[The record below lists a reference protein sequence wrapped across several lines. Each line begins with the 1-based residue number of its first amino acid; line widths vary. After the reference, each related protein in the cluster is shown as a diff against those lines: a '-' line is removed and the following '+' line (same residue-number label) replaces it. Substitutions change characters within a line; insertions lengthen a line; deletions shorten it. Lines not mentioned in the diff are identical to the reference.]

1 MLIVDSQIHLWQNG
15 KMSAQHRQIPT
26 YSADD
31 ALAEMASAGVDCAV
45 IHPPSALGEAVN
57 VLAVEA
63 VRQHPDKFCILGHFD
78 LQSPDREK
86 IVARWRE
93 RPGMLGFRFTFNQPH
108 QKAWWTDG
116 SLDWFWAACEKARL
130 IVTVAEPLLARA
142 GEAQRRSGMK
152 TPYDPAAMFELKASE
167 VEFRRTPAGR
177 QLMARIYQPQGTGP
191 FPTVLDLHGGA
202 WRRKDRLAE
211 EPMDRAIAASGV
223 LVVAIDLRLSE
234 EAPYPASVQ
243 DANYGVRWLKSRAAE
258 WNGDPS
264 KIGVYGSSSGGHVAQ
279 LLAMRPRDPRYN
291 AIALPSASN
300 LDATVAYVA
309 TRSPIS
315 DPYARF
321 QQAERMKREGMTEN
335 SRIYFNP
342 WETIYEGNPQ
352 QILERREPVTLVP
365 MLIMQGALDD
375 NVLPAVQEKFAAT
388 YKAAGGVCELTVFEG
403 SEHEWVAKPGPQT
416 DRAREMVKAFIA
428 RQLKA

>member
-1 MLIVDSQIHLWQNG
+1 MDE
-15 KMSAQHRQIPT
+15 HRTERRDFLKQVT
-26 YSADD
+26 AVG
-31 ALAEMASAGVDCAV
+31 AAGVVA
-45 IHPPSALGEAVN
+45 G
-57 VLAVEA
+57 
-63 VRQHPDKFCILGHFD
+63 
-78 LQSPDREK
+78 LQPR
-86 IVARWRE
+86 V
-93 RPGMLGFRFTFNQPH
+93 
-108 QKAWWTDG
+108 
-116 SLDWFWAACEKARL
+116 
-130 IVTVAEPLLARA
+130 ARA
-142 GEAQRRSGMK
+142 GEAQGRSGMK
-152 TPYDPAAMFELKASE
+152 TSYDPAAKLELKVSE

-177 QLMARIYQPQGTGP
+177 QLMARIYQPQGAGP

-223 LVVAIDLRLSE
+223 LVVAVDLRLSE

-258 WNGDPS
+258 WNGDAS

-279 LLAMRPRDPRYN
+279 LLGMRPRDARYN
-291 AIALPSASN
+291 AIGLPAAPN

-315 DPYARF
+315 DTYARF
-321 QQAERMKREGMTEN
+321 QQAERMKREGMIEN
-335 SRIYFNP
+335 NKIYFNP
-342 WETIYEGNPQ
+342 WDTIHEGNPQ
-352 QILERREPVTLVP
+352 EILERREPVTLVP

-388 YKAAGGVCELTVFEG
+388 YKAAGGVYELTVFEG

-428 RQLKA
+428 RQLKG